1 MVGLVARTTL
11 PVPVVALPAGV
22 PVKDGLESVG
32 EDIVGLVAR
41 TTFPV
46 PVVALPVGVPVK
58 DGLESVG
65 EDIVGLVAR
74 TMLPLPVV
82 PFDRSVAVGGV
93 PTLSGGEI
101 VRARG
106 GAIIPFVDSTR
117 PRDCP
122 EGDVVSSPS

>member
-82 PFDRSVAVGGV
+82 ALARSVAAEDGLAMDEMGIAHVRTPV
-93 PTLSGGEI
+93 TSSFLIPTY
-101 VRARG
+101 AWNNH
-106 GAIIPFVDSTR
+106 
-117 PRDCP
+117 
-122 EGDVVSSPS
+122 

>member
-82 PFDRSVAVGGV
+82 PFDRSVAAGGI
-93 PTLSGGEI
+93 PTISLANM
-101 VRARG
+101 VMARG
-106 GAIIPFVDSTR
+106 AALTPFVDTTS
-117 PRDCP
+117 
-122 EGDVVSSPS
+122 

>member
-82 PFDRSVAVGGV
+82 PFDRSVAAAGI
-93 PTLSGGEI
+93 PTFSLGNM
-101 VRARG
+101 VMARG
-106 GAIIPFVDSTR
+106 VALTPFVDSTR
-117 PRDCP
+117 PRICP
-122 EGDVVSSPS
+122 EVGLVLPPS